1 MRLDLTTP
9 TRIDPTTAARVAEL
23 FRTLGDASRV
33 RIIVALTG
41 GPMHV
46 SALAEAADLSE
57 SAASH
62 HLRHLRQMSLV
73 RTQKEGRYVFYAL
86 DDSHVADLFRYGVEH
101 VQHG

>member
-1 MRLDLTTP
+1 MRLNLTASTH
-9 TRIDPTTAARVAEL
+9 IDSPTAARVAEL

-33 RIIVALTG
+33 RMIAALTG

-46 SALAEAADLSE
+46 SALAEAAELSE

-62 HLRHLRQMSLV
+62 HLRHLRQMALV

-86 DDSHVADLFRYGVEH
+86 DDSHVADLFRCGVEH

>member
-1 MRLDLTTP
+1 MELNLTTP
-9 TRIDPTTAARVAEL
+9 TRLNPTVAARVAEL
-23 FRTLGDASRV
+23 FRTLGDASRI
-33 RIIVALTG
+33 RIIAALTA

-46 SALAEAADLSE
+46 SALAEAAELSE

-86 DDSHVADLFRYGVEH
+86 DDAHVADLFQCGVEH